1 MPTFEPNYQNVVDAA
16 YNRRPER
23 LPLYEHVISDKIME
37 QILGKKFAHLIGQ
50 SPQAN
55 REYFANYCGF
65 CKQMG
70 YDIVMY
76 EGCVTAVLPD
86 GGALG
91 GHKEGIIQNR
101 ADFESYPWDSIEDLY
116 FAHVTPQFTALQEEM
131 PDGMRAVGGVG
142 NGVFECVQDLV
153 GYTQLC
159 YMSIDDPELYEAMF
173 RKVGDILCRIWERTL
188 TEFPDLFCVCR
199 FGDDLG
205 FKSSMLLPT
214 DDVRRLIV
222 PQYKRIVDVVHRHG
236 KPFLLHSCGCI
247 FDVMDDLITTAGID
261 AKHSNEDQIAP
272 FSEWITQYG
281 SRIGNFGGID
291 TDVLC
296 DINETDVVDYVT
308 ALYKTMRAKDGGV
321 ALGSGNSIPDYVS
334 IDRYV
339 QAVETVRKLR
349 GE

>member
-1 MPTFEPNYQNVVDAA
+1 MAAFEPNYQYVVDAA
-16 YNRRPER
+16 YNRRPQR
-23 LPLYEHVISDKIME
+23 LPLYEHIISDKIME
-37 QILGKKFAHLIGQ
+37 RILGKEFAPLLGQ
-50 SPQAN
+50 SDAAN

-70 YDIVMY
+70 YDVVMF
-76 EGCVTAVLPD
+76 EGCVTTVLPD

-91 GHKEGIIQNR
+91 GHKPGVIQNR
-101 ADFESYPWDSIEDLY
+101 ADFEAYPWDTIEKLY
-116 FAHVTPQFTALQEEM
+116 FDYAAPLFSALQEEM
-131 PDGMRAVGGVG
+131 PDGMRAIGGVG

-159 YMSIDDPELYEAMF
+159 YLSVDDPELYEALF
-173 RKVGDILCRIWERTL
+173 QKVGDLLCRIWSRFL
-188 TEFPDLFCVCR
+188 TEFPDLYCVCR

-205 FKSSMLLPT
+205 FKSATLLPT
-214 DDVRRLIV
+214 EDVIRLIV
-222 PQYKRIVDVVHRHG
+222 PQYKRIIDIVHQHG

-247 FDVMDDLITTAGID
+247 FDVMDELIATAGID

-272 FSEWITQYG
+272 FSAWIDRYG
-281 SRIGNFGGID
+281 GRIGNFGGID

-296 DINETDVVDYVT
+296 DISKVDVADYVT
-308 ALYKTMRAKDGGV
+308 ELYQTMRAKEGGV

-334 IDRYV
+334 PDRYV
-339 QAVETVRKLR
+339 QAVETVRQLR